1 LAGRFGDPR
10 LKADTN
16 KKPAGKTW
24 INELTSA
31 ALGGWIV
38 KSVNGWFAL
47 NTRRRRSSGQ
57 SLVEIAILFPIL
69 LMLLSGIVEFGFLLN
84 QYLNLLDGAREAARF
99 ASDGDP
105 FMRDPGN
112 QNCSLSLGPITQDFY
127 NQAACL
133 AQQVALPI
141 QLDSVKDDVVISAF
155 GVADGAV
162 VARYPANPQDPPGG
176 AETPGEWHLLGV
188 GGGCVPTADDCNPS
202 KFSNARIDSYL
213 TGAAPNTGIVVV
225 EIFFDYNQVLAL
237 PWITAFVPDPIQV
250 HTYAIMPLVAAEPD
264 PYPPSP

>member
-1 LAGRFGDPR
+1 MLASCFGEPGLKVDKNEKPVNKTRVRILDSVEGYFAWNGR
-10 LKADTN
+10 
-16 KKPAGKTW
+16 W
-24 INELTSA
+24 
-31 ALGGWIV
+31 
-38 KSVNGWFAL
+38 
-47 NTRRRRSSGQ
+47 RRSSGQ

-105 FMRDPGN
+105 FIRDPAN

-141 QLDSVKDDVVISAF
+141 RLDSAKDDIVISAF
-155 GVADGAV
+155 GVANGIV
-162 VARYPANPQDPPGG
+162 VARYPANPQDPAGG
-176 AETPGEWHLLGV
+176 TETPGEWHLFGS
-188 GGGCVPTADDCNPS
+188 GGGCTATADNCNPS
-202 KFSNARIDSYL
+202 KFSNARINSYL
-213 TGAAPNTGIVVV
+213 SGAAPNTGLVVV
-225 EIFFDYNQVLAL
+225 EIYFDYNQVLAL
-237 PWITAFVPDPIQV
+237 PWITAFVPDPVHV

-264 PYPPSP
+264 PYPISP